1 MKVYVITSGEYSDYG
16 IRAVALSREKA
27 ELICAMLNSTERDYG
42 DVATIEEYD
51 TDEIQCDANEDVG
64 LCYEAAFNYKT
75 LKNIYFD
82 EPFYS
87 FTRNEIKRE
96 ISGHGY
102 EIIIA
107 ATFPKD
113 MPQEK
118 ARKIVNGKRSKRA
131 CRNEN
136 MMKIC
141 DVVRLCKTYGENTT
155 LAELQKEI
163 QGNKIHK
170 CPKCSGTGKITKKR
184 NKAQYWECRD
194 DYEYYDV
201 ECDLCN
207 GQGYTEHMYKPKMIQ
222 DGWK

>member
-16 IRAVALSREKA
+16 IRAVALSQEKA
-27 ELICAMLNSTERDYG
+27 EQICAMLNSQKRDCS
-42 DVATIEEYD
+42 DAATIEEYD
-51 TDEIQCDANEDVG
+51 TDEIQCGVNEDVG

-118 ARKIVNGKRSKRA
+118 ARKIVKDRVAKW
-131 CRNEN
+131 
-136 MMKIC
+136 K
-141 DVVRLCKTYGENTT
+141 
-155 LAELQKEI
+155 AEQEGL
-163 QGNKIHK
+163 
-170 CPKCSGTGKITKKR
+170 
-184 NKAQYWECRD
+184 
-194 DYEYYDV
+194 
-201 ECDLCN
+201 
-207 GQGYTEHMYKPKMIQ
+207 
-222 DGWK
+222 